1 MEDEPYFYV
10 VGEDEWWDEV
20 EGLRRKAFALFAL
33 AWKTWTRQQQMI
45 LKFSLSLSL
54 MLVQQIRHFLVQL
67 HTHGRLRRLSEGG
80 GVVEDIVV
88 KTVVATSSLHGKQVT
103 HGHNKYLRL
112 QI

>member
-1 MEDEPYFYV
+1 MLSPV
-10 VGEDEWWDEV
+10 VTSVFPLVPADHVCWWER
-20 EGLRRKAFALFAL
+20 GP
-33 AWKTWTRQQQMI
+33 AWQTWTRQQQMI

-88 KTVVATSSLHGKQVT
+88 KTVVAASSLHGKQVT
-103 HGHNKYLRL
+103 NGHNKYLSSDS
-112 QI
+112 